1 MKNYLF
7 FDEVVSEK
15 EIFSKVH
22 QESGDIGFY
31 SLPEQDISDIL
42 NFARTI
48 QKSTIVV
55 IGIGGSSLGA
65 EAVYSFLNPKY
76 HYPKRLLFLDTTDP
90 IALSNTIQDIDIS
103 DALFLA
109 ISKSGTTIETISVL
123 KYLDAKIEFDA
134 NSLVVITDK
143 DSPLEEFGK
152 SRNLHIFNIPQNVGG
167 RFSVLSVVG
176 LLPLA
181 LVGVDIAKLLQGAKE
196 IKDNFFIHNDK
207 NLIIPKALFYSKFT
221 ERYSSNVLF
230 SYSELFRDFNS
241 WFVQLWAESLG
252 KKRGDE
258 RVGLTPIGLIGPKDQ
273 HSFLQ
278 LIMEGPL
285 DKSVT
290 FLKILDFGIDT
301 TIPNHSL
308 PHLEKLDILNGR
320 KFSELINL
328 QADSTIEALR
338 KIGVPVDVIEIDRVD
353 EVEIGKLIYYY
364 ELLTAVTAIELDI
377 NCYNQ
382 PGVEL
387 GKQILKSKLAKS

>member
-7 FDEVVSEK
+7 FDEVVPEK

-22 QESGDIGFY
+22 QESGNIGFY

-42 NFARTI
+42 NFTRTI
-48 QKSTIVV
+48 QKSTIIV

-65 EAVYSFLNPKY
+65 EAVYNFLNPKY
-76 HYPKRLLFLDTTDP
+76 HYSKRLLFLDTTDP
-90 IALSNTIQDIDIS
+90 IALSNTIQNIDIA
-103 DALFLA
+103 DTLFLA

-134 NSLVVITDK
+134 NNLVVITDK

-196 IKDNFFIHNDK
+196 VKDNFFIHNDK
-207 NLIIPKALFYSKFT
+207 NHIFPKALFYSKFA
-221 ERYSSNVLF
+221 EKYSSNVLF

-252 KKRGDE
+252 KKREAE

-364 ELLTAVTAIELDI
+364 ELLTTVTAIDLDI

>member
-22 QESGDIGFY
+22 QESGNIGFY

-196 IKDNFFIHNDK
+196 VKDNFFIHNDK
-207 NLIIPKALFYSKFT
+207 NHIVPKALFYSRFAEK
-221 ERYSSNVLF
+221 YCSNVLF

>member
-196 IKDNFFIHNDK
+196 VKDNFFIHNDK
-207 NLIIPKALFYSKFT
+207 NHIIPKALFYSKFA
-221 ERYSSNVLF
+221 ERYSSNLLL

-252 KKRGDE
+252 KNRGDE